1 MQVHGDKYSQAAL
14 CLQGASQHAWC
25 KPASWPPPCTDITLR
40 SKPTEAGGVTYWVEI
55 IGIQDFTLRLFNG
68 MGKVDFP
75 NDMSDFGVGWQGDV
89 GIPGERGLPGPR
101 GATVSTTLLANQT
114 DTKGATFSNCIVP
127 GDFQQQRNYDPIKGS
142 DSALA
147 DSPVQMQSNSFN
159 FLWQRKLKLPKKLV
173 RRDWAVSRS
182 LIKQW

>member
-1 MQVHGDKYSQAAL
+1 MQVHGDKHSQAAL
-14 CLQGASQHAWC
+14 CLQGATQHAW
-25 KPASWPPPCTDITLR
+25 SPPCTDTTLR
-40 SKPTEAGGVTYWVEI
+40 SKPTEAGGVTYWIEI

-68 MGKVDFP
+68 MGKVDLLLP
-75 NDMSDFGVGWQGDV
+75 NDTSDFGVGWQGDV

-101 GATVSTTLLANQT
+101 GATVSTTLLVNQT

-127 GDFQQQRNYDPIKGS
+127 GDFQQQRNCDPVKGS

-147 DSPVQMQSNSFN
+147 DSPVQMQSDSFN

>member
-1 MQVHGDKYSQAAL
+1 MVISAPRQLYACKELPSTRGHLRAQILHWGQSPPRQVV
-14 CLQGASQHAWC
+14 
-25 KPASWPPPCTDITLR
+25 WP
-40 SKPTEAGGVTYWVEI
+40 YWIEI

-68 MGKVDFP
+68 MGKVDLLLP
-75 NDMSDFGVGWQGDV
+75 NDTSDFGVGWQGDV

-101 GATVSTTLLANQT
+101 GATVSTTLLVNQT

-127 GDFQQQRNYDPIKGS
+127 GDFQQQRNCDPVKGS

-147 DSPVQMQSNSFN
+147 DSPVQMQSDSFN

-173 RRDWAVSRS
+173 RSDWAVSRS